1 MNTFLN
7 VQSYYLFLI
16 AQRENTKKGGYRA
29 DIHLFICFK
38 VTLILPL
45 PEALQW

>member
-16 AQRENTKKGGYRA
+16 AQREKAKKGGYRA
-29 DIHLFICFK
+29 DIHPFI
-38 VTLILPL
+38 
-45 PEALQW
+45 